1 MRRLVLATL
10 MVVLALGLWPRGPTV
25 EARVSPSGPPLH
37 VLVAEDSLG
46 PRTLSE
52 FTLSTGI
59 PVEATRWSTAVEL
72 LERLRDKAADV
83 DVVFLPDWAVPL
95 ARDRG
100 LLRPLDAARL
110 PRSALLDPRIAARP
124 SDPHNGFS
132 LPWSWGTTGLLYRRG
147 VLGPGERTLAAV
159 LGRPELGRVVALRD
173 RRETLGLAL
182 RALGHSANSHDAAE
196 VAAARDL
203 LLSRGELRLGSG
215 GAGADEVARGEAEVA
230 LIWSDRAVALR
241 RAGHPELAYTV
252 PTDGGLLW
260 VDAVALPAG
269 GSRPEDAHRLL
280 DYLLRPRTAAG
291 VANHRWRA
299 TAVAAARPFLD
310 PALLDDPAVYPPEEV
325 LARCEWIQD
334 VGLAAEHFDAAWTLL
349 ERRLGG
355 AP

>member
-1 MRRLVLATL
+1 MSRLVLATL

-25 EARVSPSGPPLH
+25 EAGISPSGPPLQ

-59 PVEATRWSTAVEL
+59 PVEATRWTTAVEL
-72 LERLRDKAADV
+72 LERLKDKSSDV

-100 LLRPLDAARL
+100 LLRPLDGARL
-110 PRSALLDPRIAARP
+110 PRISLLDPRIGARP
-124 SDPHNGFS
+124 TDPHNVFS

-147 VLGPGERTLAAV
+147 TLGPDTRSLAAV
-159 LGRPELGRVVALRD
+159 LGRPGPERVVALRD

-182 RALGHSANSHDAAE
+182 KALGHSANSHDAAQ

-203 LLSRGELRLGSG
+203 LLAREGLRLGSG
-215 GAGADEVARGEAEVA
+215 GEGADEVARGEADVA

-241 RAGHPELAYTV
+241 RAGHPELVFTV
-252 PTDGGLLW
+252 PAEGGLLW

-310 PALLDDPAVYPPEEV
+310 PALLADVAVYPPEER
-325 LARCEWIQD
+325 LARCEWITD